1 MRVLDQ
7 AVVPVRGSV
16 DAAGDRVLV
25 TDSAICVVDFATR
38 SVRDL
43 PDRSRAL
50 PAFDTQVITALE
62 QLADGSVTPLE
73 LLTQVNRL
81 LAGLGPVEAP
91 KEARPSCVLAMYSD
105 PHREVWRI
113 GDCHVLVDGS
123 PRERRPRRYDEAA
136 ASARAARLSSLLLMG
151 YSVDEL
157 RQRDDGRRFIEPLL
171 AEQWRFRNLDPPGE
185 YGFGA
190 LDGGQLPPLS
200 YIERIKVPE
209 SAREIVLAT
218 DGYPTAM
225 SSLAESEALLSHLVD
240 TDPLC
245 IGPLRS
251 TKGVTHDAVSFDDR
265 AFVRIQID
273 LPM

>member
-7 AVVPVRGSV
+7 ALVPVHGSV

-25 TDSAICVVDFATR
+25 TDSAVCVIDFATR

-43 PDRSRAL
+43 PNRKSSL
-50 PAFDTQVITALE
+50 PAFDAQVVTALE
-62 QLADGSVTPLE
+62 QLAAGGVTPLE
-73 LLTQVNRL
+73 LLTQVNRR
-81 LAGLGPVEAP
+81 LAALGPAEAP
-91 KEARPSCVLAMYSD
+91 KEGRPSCVLAMYSD

-123 PRERRPRRYDEAA
+123 PRERRPRRFDEAA
-136 ASARAARLSSLLLMG
+136 SLARAARLSSLLLMG
-151 YSVDEL
+151 HTVDEL

-190 LDGGQLPPLS
+190 LDGGQLPLS

-225 SSLAESEALLSHLVD
+225 PSLAESEALLSRLLAA
-240 TDPLC
+240 DPLC

-251 TKGVTHDAVSFDDR
+251 TKGVAHDAVSFDDR
-265 AFVRIQID
+265 AFAHIQID
-273 LPM
+273 LMP